1 MKQIK
6 NFVKYTFKDIEID
19 KKEEIIKLVTESLI
33 EKVEDLMESGL
44 TEKDAIDRTV
54 LEFGTVEDYFNQSI
68 KIKKK
73 ERRQKTLRHYGN
85 DLLFSGVGSAF
96 VIGIILYIDFK
107 YTPHILWSI
116 IPSIAILF
124 WPLAV
129 LYNLLNKRANKK
141 EKKDE

>member
-6 NFVKYTFKDIEID
+6 NFVKHTFKDID
-19 KKEEIIKLVTESLI
+19 KDKREEIIQLVTMSLI
-33 EKVEDLMESGL
+33 EKVEDLIESGL
-44 TEKDAIDRTV
+44 TEKEAIDRAVT
-54 LEFGTVEDYFNQSI
+54 EFGTAEDYFNQSI
-68 KIKKK
+68 KIAKK

-85 DLLFSGVGSAF
+85 DLLFSGVGSAI

>member
-6 NFVKYTFKDIEID
+6 NFVKHTFKDIEKD
-19 KKEEIIKLVTESLI
+19 KNEEIIKLVTESLI
-33 EKVEDLMESGL
+33 EKVEDLMEYGL
-44 TEKDAIDRTV
+44 AEKEAIDRTI
-54 LEFGTVEDYFNQSI
+54 LEFGTAEDYFNQSI
-68 KIKKK
+68 KIAKK

-85 DLLFSGVGSAF
+85 DLLFSGAGSAI
-96 VIGIILYIDFK
+96 VILIILYIDFK
-107 YTPHILWSI
+107 YTPNVLWSI

-124 WPLAV
+124 WPLAI

>member
-6 NFVKYTFKDIEID
+6 NFVKHTFKDIEKN
-19 KKEEIIKLVTESLI
+19 KKEEIIQLVTESLI
-33 EKVEDLMESGL
+33 EKVEDLVESGL
-44 TEKDAIDRTV
+44 TEKEAIDKTV

-68 KIKKK
+68 KIAKK

-85 DLLFSGVGSAF
+85 DLLFSGVGSAI

-107 YTPHILWSI
+107 YTPNILWSV

>member
-1 MKQIK
+1 MKQIR
-6 NFVKYTFKDIEID
+6 NFVKLTFKDIDKE
-19 KKEEIIKLVTESLI
+19 KKEEIIDIVTVSLI
-33 EKVEDLMESGL
+33 EKVEDLVESGL
-44 TEKDAIDRTV
+44 TEKEAIDKTV
-54 LEFGTVEDYFNQSI
+54 QEFGTAEDYFNQSI
-68 KIKKK
+68 KIAKK

-85 DLLFSGVGSAF
+85 DLLFSGVGSAI
-96 VIGIILYIDFK
+96 VIGIILYIDFR
-107 YTPHILWSI
+107 YTPNILWSV

>member
-6 NFVKYTFKDIEID
+6 NFVKHTFKDID
-19 KKEEIIKLVTESLI
+19 KDKREEIIQLVTMSLI
-33 EKVEDLMESGL
+33 EKVEDLIESGL
-44 TEKDAIDRTV
+44 TEKEAIDRAVT
-54 LEFGTVEDYFNQSI
+54 EFGTAEDYFNQSI
-68 KIKKK
+68 KIAKK

-85 DLLFSGVGSAF
+85 DLLFSGVGSAI

-116 IPSIAILF
+116 IPSMAILF

>member
-6 NFVKYTFKDIEID
+6 NFVKHTFKDID
-19 KKEEIIKLVTESLI
+19 KSKRDGIINVVTESLI
-33 EKVEDLMESGL
+33 EKVEDLIETGL
-44 TEKDAIDRTV
+44 TETEAINKAV

-68 KIKKK
+68 KLEKK
-73 ERRQKTLRHYGN
+73 EKRQKTLRHYGN
-85 DLLFSGVGSAF
+85 DLLFSGVGSAI
-96 VIGIILYIDFK
+96 VIGIILYIDFR
-107 YTPHILWSI
+107 YTPYILWSV

-129 LYNLLNKRANKK
+129 FYNLLNKRANKK

>member
-6 NFVKYTFKDIEID
+6 NFVKHTFKDIDKE
-19 KKEEIIKLVTESLI
+19 KKEEIIQLVTISLI
-33 EKVEDLMESGL
+33 EKVEDLIESGL
-44 TEKDAIDRTV
+44 TEKEAIDRAVT
-54 LEFGTVEDYFNQSI
+54 EFGTAEDYFNQSI
-68 KIKKK
+68 KIAKK

-85 DLLFSGVGSAF
+85 DLLFSGIGSAI